1 MATNLSDYFRQ
12 RRLQLG
18 LRPGQVAHLM
28 GYKSIVGAAN
38 KIVMFEER
46 GDIRPDLFEKLKAA
60 LEIDDG
66 TVEGLI
72 QQDQQKFI
80 EAWWR
85 WANKPVPWVVCRK
98 DVPMMFVPP
107 SSVPEEITTQEGAE
121 AWASQFAIEHHAPV
135 VLHLSRR
142 ISVGIDREGRITSR
156 HEASPGEVMLP
167 YFQLKGG
174 RTKFR
179 FVSGHSGFSFEPVDF
194 PEQHGP
200 SK

>member
-1 MATNLSDYFRQ
+1 MATNLSHYFRQ

-18 LRPGQVAHLM
+18 LRPGDVARLM

-46 GDIRPDLFEKLKAA
+46 GDIRADLFEKMKAA

-66 TVEGLI
+66 TVERLI
-72 QQDQQKFI
+72 QQDQQQYI

-98 DVPMMFVPP
+98 DVPLFVPP
-107 SSVPEEITTQEGAE
+107 WSVPEEITTQDGAE
-121 AWASQFAIEHHAPV
+121 AWASQFAIENHAPV

-142 ISVGIDREGRITSR
+142 VSVGIDREGRITSR

-167 YFQLKGG
+167 YCQLRGG
-174 RTKFR
+174 GTKFR
-179 FVSGHSGFSFEPVDF
+179 FVSGHSEFSFEPVEF
-194 PEQHGP
+194 PEEHGP
-200 SK
+200 PQ